1 MAPFESEQ
9 GSGARSY
16 EDQKLWGN
24 PWLAA
29 QLLFSKKTLILEV
42 S

>member
-16 EDQKLWGN
+16 EEHKLWEN
-24 PWLAA
+24 PWLTE
-29 QLLFSKKTLILEV
+29 QLLFSNKD
-42 S
+42 SDP